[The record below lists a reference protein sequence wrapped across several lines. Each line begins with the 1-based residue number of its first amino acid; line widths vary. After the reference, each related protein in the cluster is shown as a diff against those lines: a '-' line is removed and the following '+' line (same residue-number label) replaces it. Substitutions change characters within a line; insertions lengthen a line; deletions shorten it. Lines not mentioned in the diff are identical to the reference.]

1 MKCTWIFHKGQILC
15 PSPKQIVW
23 QSSSWSESNQCSD
36 ASYFHCHSSL
46 CKLQPP
52 QTTSFTRTGIHDCM
66 DILIE
71 CGCMIICTHT
81 YIYICKYTY
90 DTDTYIYIYTHRY
103 IYIYT
108 YITCIYTNIH
118 LRHCFFCCLPSPK
131 YRYYTSVC
139 LDTCA
144 MKSPCLAS
152 CLPSIKQVWDDQ
164 YSQPQN
170 PRNRTWCA
178 YIAHKTN
185 LQVHVHI
192 TCV

>member
-1 MKCTWIFHKGQILC
+1 MKYLSIIQALSKGLLYPQVKCTWIFHEGQILC
-15 PSPKQIVW
+15 PSTKQIVW
-23 QSSSWSESNQCSD
+23 QSS
-36 ASYFHCHSSL
+36 FKSL
-46 CKLQPP
+46 QIT
-52 QTTSFTRTGIHDCM
+52 TTSNN
-66 DILIE
+66 
-71 CGCMIICTHT
+71 IIYSNRDSRLHGHINWVRMYDNMYT
-81 YIYICKYTY
+81 YIIYKYKYTY
-90 DTDTYIYIYTHRY
+90 DTDTYIYIYRY
-103 IYIYT
+103 IYIH
-108 YITCIYTNIH
+108 ITCIYTNIH
-118 LRHCFFCCLPSPK
+118 LRHCFFCCLESPK

-139 LDTCA
+139 LDMCA

-152 CLPSIKQVWDDQ
+152 CLPSIKQVWNDQ

>member
-81 YIYICKYTY
+81 YIYIYMQIYIWHRYVYIYIHTGI
-90 DTDTYIYIYTHRY
+90 YIYIYHMY
-103 IYIYT
+103 LHEYT
-108 YITCIYTNIH
+108 
-118 LRHCFFCCLPSPK
+118 LEALFFL
-131 YRYYTSVC
+131 
-139 LDTCA
+139 
-144 MKSPCLAS
+144 
-152 CLPSIKQVWDDQ
+152 LPSITEVSLLHLCMPWHVCHEE
-164 YSQPQN
+164 PM
-170 PRNRTWCA
+170 PRQLFALHQTSLGWP
-178 YIAHKTN
+178 I
-185 LQVHVHI
+185 
-192 TCV
+192 

>member
-81 YIYICKYTY
+81 YIYIYANIHMTQIR
-90 DTDTYIYIYTHRY
+90 IYIYTQVY
-103 IYIYT
+103 IYIHISHVFT
-108 YITCIYTNIH
+108 RIYTWGTVFFVAFHHRSIAITPLYALTRVPWRAHASPVVCPPSNKFGMTNIVS
-118 LRHCFFCCLPSPK
+118 R
-131 YRYYTSVC
+131 
-139 LDTCA
+139 
-144 MKSPCLAS
+144 
-152 CLPSIKQVWDDQ
+152 
-164 YSQPQN
+164 
-170 PRNRTWCA
+170 
-178 YIAHKTN
+178 KT
-185 LQVHVHI
+185 QGI
-192 TCV
+192 GPDARI